1 MILKRLTLKNF
12 KSHKYSNI
20 IFDKG
25 ITVIVGENGAG
36 KSSILE
42 GITYALFKKSNINQN
57 DLIRK
62 NETNLLMSVELI
74 FEENGIEYKVIRKNS
89 SSKSSSSLY
98 VKVNNKFNL
107 LAEGNTE
114 VNNELKSIINMDM
127 DLFLNA
133 IYIKQGEISDLIS
146 KKPSERKKLIGKFLK
161 IEDLERVWEKLPKI
175 INVYEKKQE
184 KFKGMVINENDV
196 ILDLKENRN
205 NLKNLK
211 KQLKDYEETKIKY
224 ENERNVFLKNKEF
237 IEKQKSNH
245 MILRNSIDSEKVG
258 LKKLNDNKKEIKNE
272 LDLILEYETEFD
284 SVREKLS
291 SLENDS
297 YDDMIIELKSEN
309 KSLEF
314 ENKSLEKSLDEISK
328 VEMLCP
334 ICQSYIGDDKKEKLI
349 NEYEKKIIEND
360 DIISNNK
367 SDIDVYETKKKEY
380 EYYNSRFIELK
391 TLIKDKSDIEKQIK
405 NLQLNI
411 KTKKQKIKDLE
422 KDFVKFKYNDT
433 EYRDV
438 INKIKELD
446 NIISEYFE
454 KIGITKGKISNTEVY
469 INKLERDLE
478 NFEKVKMEI
487 ENLKIFIDLLQ
498 DLRFLYSKDGIQNDL
513 RKISKVIIEK
523 NTNMFFEKFNFDYSN
538 LVIDDDF
545 EVSLF
550 RDDEEVSIDMTS
562 GGEKIAVSIALR
574 LGITQTIAQGN
585 IDCMFLDE
593 PTIHLDGIRVEEL
606 NNLLSNMDIVP
617 QMIIVTHNP
626 KLENLADVLMKI
638 EKNNGISKV
647 IL

>member
-89 SSKSSSSLY
+89 SSKSSSFLY
-98 VKVNNKFNL
+98 LKVNNKFNL

-114 VNNELKSIINMDM
+114 VNNELKSIINMDI

-133 IYIKQGEISDLIS
+133 IYIKQGEIADLVS

-161 IEDLERVWEKLPKI
+161 IEDLERAWEKLPKI
-175 INVYEKKQE
+175 INIYEKKQE
-184 KFKGMVINENDV
+184 KFKGMIINENDV
-196 ILDLKENRN
+196 QLE
-205 NLKNLK
+205 LK
-211 KQLKDYEETKIKY
+211 KSKDELNTLKIKLNDYEETKNQY
-224 ENERNVFLKNKEF
+224 ENQRKIFLKDKEF

-245 MILRNSIDSEKVG
+245 MILRNSIDNEKLG
-258 LKKLNDNKKEIKNE
+258 LKKLKVSKEQIEDEYNSILKYENE
-272 LDLILEYETEFD
+272 FKTLD
-284 SVREKLS
+284 EKIS
-291 SLENDS
+291 SFKDKS

-309 KSLEF
+309 RTLKN
-314 ENKSLEKSLDEISK
+314 ENKSLEKSLDELSK
-328 VEMLCP
+328 VQMLCP
-334 ICQSYIGDDKKEKLI
+334 VCQSYIDDDKKEKLI
-349 NEYEKKIIEND
+349 EGYNDILIEND
-360 DIISNNK
+360 NK
-367 SDIDVYETKKKEY
+367 IDENSDLIVEY
-380 EYYNSRFIELK
+380 ERKNNEIKKYKSRYIELK
-391 TLIKDKSDIEKQIK
+391 TLIKGKNEIQKQIK
-405 NLQLNI
+405 NLESNIEI
-411 KTKKQKIKDLE
+411 KTKNIKDLE
-422 KDFVKFKYNDT
+422 KDFNEHKYDDS
-433 EYRDV
+433 EYRNVLD
-438 INKIKELD
+438 KIKSLD
-446 NIISEYFE
+446 GNITEYFE
-454 KIGITKGKISNTEVY
+454 KIGITKGKISNIESY
-469 INKLERDLE
+469 ISKLENDLK
-478 NFEKVKMEI
+478 NFENVKKDI
-487 ENLKIFIDLLQ
+487 ENLKLFIDLLQ
-498 DLRFLYSKDGIQNDL
+498 ELRFSYSRDGIQNDL
-513 RKISKVIIEK
+513 RKISKVMIQK

-538 LVIDDDF
+538 LVINDDF

-550 RDDEEVSIDMTS
+550 RNDEEVSMDMTS
-562 GGEKIAVSIALR
+562 GGEKIAIAIALR